1 MSREVSTE
9 FREGLYA
16 QATDEVFLL
25 LVEIESEEIEGG
37 IVRFVN
43 NPVDIVSN
51 GEVYHASAFRCVLPD
66 EKEDSV
72 PQATIE
78 IDNVDRRIGL
88 AVREMQA
95 RPRFTFKV
103 IRASAPDEIEIEFN
117 EFVLDSATV
126 DKLVL
131 TGKIGVS
138 SALNQ
143 TFPKDSYTP
152 SLFPGMF

>member
-16 QATDEVFLL
+16 QTTDEVFLL
-25 LVEIESEEIEGG
+25 LVEIESTEIKEG

-51 GEVYHASAFRCVLPD
+51 GETYYASAFRCVLPD
-66 EKEDSV
+66 EKEDS
-72 PQATIE
+72 PPRATIE

-88 AVREMQA
+88 AIRGMQD
-95 RPRFTFKV
+95 RPRFTFKIV
-103 IRASAPDEIEIEFN
+103 RASAPDDIEIEFN
-117 EFVLDSATV
+117 EFVLDSATI

-131 TGKIGVS
+131 TGTIGVS
-138 SALNQ
+138 SVLNQ